1 MQYSQSLKLHKM
13 VTELEIGC
21 TFEHVTLLTQI
32 VCTRRQLTF
41 KTLRNNGFKIGRNT
55 TANKFYHLNDQIS
68 LNTLSLGYVHFKKL
82 MKIQFLKYGKT

>member
-1 MQYSQSLKLHKM
+1 M
-13 VTELEIGC
+13 VNELEIGC

-41 KTLRNNGFKIGRNT
+41 KTLRNNVFKIGRNT